1 MWNVSV
7 NASTPI
13 NSLDFAAR
21 HLHALTGNYHSTS
34 SLYPYSG
41 LAQPYK
47 PHSTLMAALGYTRKD
62 PCRFLYHLPHTGI
75 ELLTA
80 TLCKVRH
87 CLVVPA
93 CFCGLTRQWGLCVFT
108 EHDKLP
114 VQGLSGWMLLICNP
128 VRLCTPFSVGFL
140 VQLVRVAPSVQKCT

>member
-1 MWNVSV
+1 MR
-7 NASTPI
+7 APPSTHWILQQDTCMLLLAITTAPPPCT
-13 NSLDFAAR
+13 
-21 HLHALTGNYHSTS
+21 LT
-34 SLYPYSG
+34 SG
-41 LAQPYK
+41 RAQPYK
-47 PHSTLMAALGYTRKD
+47 PHSTLMAALSYTRKD

>member
-1 MWNVSV
+1 MR
-7 NASTPI
+7 APPSTHWILQQDTCMLLLAITTAP
-13 NSLDFAAR
+13 SPCT
-21 HLHALTGNYHSTS
+21 LT
-34 SLYPYSG
+34 SG
-41 LAQPYK
+41 RAQPYK
-47 PHSTLMAALGYTRKD
+47 PHSTLMAALSYTRKD

-80 TLCKVRH
+80 TLCKVRQ